1 MSKHRKDI
9 DLRGKKLDME
19 AVKLANEELKKSNPH
34 LYDYTTRG
42 VRKLTY
48 DQRGYLYRKEWMN
61 AYLKYSKI
69 KTKEP
74 IEVLMADI
82 KWSQVKVTIKARW
95 WPSPVV
101 FTFGEALDEINKCY
115 AILDD
120 AIEAHKRIN
129 SSWTTGFGVVSYL
142 SELFGKVDLSEIIAL
157 SKIGKGYLEICEK
170 AYNKI
175 LITEDHHIKA
185 GRRAMVE
192 AVKNLNEI
200 DQKLAEYRFGVEE
213 GGEKCKW
220 AIEITIDVLATLS
233 SVGAVGLA
241 GKALGNINKI
251 KLAVEFVNKH
261 RMLKVLV
268 EAGKIGAEA
277 GIKNTLTSS
286 AELVSLYRS
295 GVKVDWN
302 KIISKGMSSFL
313 KDFIKGGLDKIFY
326 FKFLKPKFD
335 KLIPSRLI
343 LYQKFGITLSK
354 DLKKSAWEYLMGCI
368 SNMGAE
374 AFFTLL
380 FKDVSEKTKHEKASG
395 WHHLEHLAE
404 EFLKF
409 NLETVLKSAR
419 GV

>member
-19 AVKLANEELKKSNPH
+19 AVKLANEELKKSNQH

-48 DQRGYLYRKEWMN
+48 DHRGYLYRKEWMN

-101 FTFGEALDEINKCY
+101 FTFGEALDEIKKCY
-115 AILDD
+115 EILDN

-129 SSWTTGFGVVSYL
+129 SSWKTGYGIVSYL
-142 SELFGKVDLSEIIAL
+142 SELFGNVDLSEIITW
-157 SKIGKGYLEICEK
+157 SECGKGFIRLSEK
-170 AYNKI
+170 AYNYH
-175 LITEDHHIKA
+175 ITEDRHIKA
-185 GRRAMVE
+185 GCRAIHD
-192 AVKNLNEI
+192 AVKILNQI
-200 DQKLAEYRFGVEE
+200 DQKLAEYRYGVEE

-233 SVGAVGLA
+233 SVGAVKLA
-241 GKALGNINKI
+241 GTALSNINKI
-251 KLAVEFVNKH
+251 KLAAEFVNKH
-261 RMLKVLV
+261 RMLKVLA
-268 EAGKIGAEA
+268 EAGKVGVEA

-343 LYQKFGITLSK
+343 LYQKFGISLSK
-354 DLKKSAWEYLMGCI
+354 KLKESAWEYLMGCI

-380 FKDVSEKTKHEKASG
+380 FKDVSKKTKHEKASG